1 MGGLEQASLANA
13 IFLSIAK
20 AKACWRT
27 ILRCCLKIWMQ
38 KDKDKWLPNYL
49 SWKTQTHFFMKWS
62 ISHPSVQCTSMA
74 IEIKWSL
81 SWNLLYLWILVMAL
95 SSIIALASWLM
106 TLKAIVSCVGSIT
119 TISITKTS
127 FFQIM

>member
-1 MGGLEQASLANA
+1 MGGLEQPSFANA

-27 ILRCCLKIWMQ
+27 ILRCYLKIWMQ
-38 KDKDKWLPNYL
+38 KDKDKWLPNCL
-49 SWKTQTHFFMKWS
+49 SWKTQAHFFMKWS
-62 ISHPSVQCTSMA
+62 ISHPNVQCTFMA

-95 SSIIALASWLM
+95 SSTITLVGWLM
-106 TLKAIVSCVGSIT
+106 TLKAIVFCVGSIT
-119 TISITKTS
+119 TISTTKTL
-127 FFQIM
+127 FFQVM